1 MEKDQ
6 IIQVGG
12 DLDSALKGQYRI
24 SPKAVLKEAWQK
36 TQNTRKPINL
46 GLVFIAVLGMM
57 VSLGASQYFG
67 GIEKIWEDQ
76 NHDALNLINLLVN
89 IVIWPF
95 LAGIEMMGVLH
106 AVGLKTQPK
115 LIFAFLKRAN
125 WVILCALISSI
136 LVSIGFQL
144 LVVPGIYL
152 LVALS
157 LSIPLVVEK
166 QISPLKAIILS
177 IKALR
182 FQWFNIFAIYFFLSM
197 ILVVA
202 LVPVISMMNSSL
214 FIVAFVIFL
223 FLLSYLAPCY
233 YNVKGI
239 LYREIFGMRLQATAK
254 EQVVSDDIFNA

>member
-1 MEKDQ
+1 M
-6 IIQVGG
+6 
-12 DLDSALKGQYRI
+12 
-24 SPKAVLKEAWQK
+24 
-36 TQNTRKPINL
+36 
-46 GLVFIAVLGMM
+46 
-57 VSLGASQYFG
+57 
-67 GIEKIWEDQ
+67 
-76 NHDALNLINLLVN
+76 
-89 IVIWPF
+89 
-95 LAGIEMMGVLH
+95 
-106 AVGLKTQPK
+106 
-115 LIFAFLKRAN
+115 
-125 WVILCALISSI
+125 
-136 LVSIGFQL
+136 
-144 LVVPGIYL
+144 PGIYL

-202 LVPVISMMNSSL
+202 LVPVISMMSSSL

-239 LYREIFGMRLQATAK
+239 LYREIFGMRLQAMAK